1 MSPDQHYKFS
11 ADAIASLRSNPPW
24 IMGVDELAIVLDRSE
39 RAIRDDIRRG
49 RIAHL
54 RLGGAIKVRRADLEK
69 SLQSLVRNPA

>member
-1 MSPDQHYKFS
+1 
-11 ADAIASLRSNPPW
+11 
-24 IMGVDELAIVLDRSE
+24 MGVDELAIVLDRSE